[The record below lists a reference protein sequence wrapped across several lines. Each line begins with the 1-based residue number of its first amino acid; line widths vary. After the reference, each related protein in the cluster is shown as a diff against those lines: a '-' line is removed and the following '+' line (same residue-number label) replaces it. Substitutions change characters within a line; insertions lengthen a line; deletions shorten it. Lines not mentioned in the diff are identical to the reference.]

1 MIASNASR
9 RKGYSDGTAVS
20 LALVHA
26 VWPMVRWARGDTPK
40 VPREIRV
47 TVEEALLALLAV
59 VAVVLLFLGLAEA
72 LDSPLLRRP
81 APRQRR
87 PLPTTALRPRTENE
101 AESPIAGTLPRPAN
115 TSATLTP
122 DRTGDARADELAAGE
137 TTVASKT
144 EMAHALGVT
153 DDQTTDTA
161 SAVARD
167 SSASALSR
175 SAVGSEPPLF
185 RLEACARLLLVG
197 KYSELL
203 LMAERSLGRPSDST
217 SPSAVETGLWSVA
230 ALAHRALGDEAASG
244 AALAAALKTVPDPVA
259 TPCPPGL
266 AAMSV
271 TIGRRLLD
279 AAEQSP
285 EGAET
290 RIMASRL
297 AVFWLR
303 WRRAAAPD
311 DSAAEAI
318 LQTTAEALSDAYA
331 DVASGFIRRQQ
342 WSEAWRLIEEGRDR
356 DELPV
361 ARAEMLMGLLATSLR
376 RETDRLT
383 APAIRG
389 TKNEQRAV
397 NALERA
403 EAILASMATIA
414 LPPRQRAAMTRR
426 IGRAY
431 ATLGMRR
438 LRAGSLEPAAE
449 ALLRALAMKEIGGR
463 GDRQVREAVVH
474 ALESMTDQGAESI
487 TTLLAEGDQ
496 AGAVDRLER
505 LRSRIARAKEA
516 GIAEQDLAV
525 AAGKA
530 KRLAQQ
536 VKASPSS

>member
-1 MIASNASR
+1 
-9 RKGYSDGTAVS
+9 
-20 LALVHA
+20 
-26 VWPMVRWARGDTPK
+26 MVRWARCDFVEGA
-40 VPREIRV
+40 EGILV

-72 LDSPLLRRP
+72 LDSRFLRRP
-81 APRQRR
+81 ARRQRR
-87 PLPTTALRPRTENE
+87 PLSTTALRPRTEGAVAE
-101 AESPIAGTLPRPAN
+101 APITGTLSRPGDS
-115 TSATLTP
+115 SATPTP
-122 DRTGDARADELAAGE
+122 DRTGDGWADEVATDE
-137 TTVASKT
+137 TTIASKT
-144 EMAHALGVT
+144 EMAHVLRVP
-153 DDQTTDTA
+153 DDLTTDAA

-167 SSASALSR
+167 SSAGAPSR
-175 SAVGSEPPLF
+175 SAVGSEPTLF

-203 LMAERSLGRPSDST
+203 LMAERSLGRPSDSP
-217 SPSAVETGLWSVA
+217 SPVMTGLWSVA
-230 ALAHRALGDEAASG
+230 ALAHRALGDEAACG
-244 AALAAALKTVPDPVA
+244 AAFAAALSTNPDPVA
-259 TPCPPGL
+259 APCPPGL
-266 AAMSV
+266 AAMAV
-271 TIGRRLLD
+271 TIGRRFLD

-290 RIMASRL
+290 RIRASRL

-311 DSAAEAI
+311 DTAAEAI

-331 DVASGFIRRQQ
+331 DVASAFIRRQQ

-356 DELPV
+356 HELSV

-376 RETDRLT
+376 RETERLT

-403 EAILASMATIA
+403 EAILASLATIA

-438 LRAGSLEPAAE
+438 LRAGSLEPAAA
-449 ALLRALAMKEIGGR
+449 ALLRALGIKEIGGR
-463 GDRQVREAVVH
+463 AERQVREAVVH
-474 ALESMTDQGAESI
+474 ALESMTDQGGESI
-487 TTLLAEGDQ
+487 TTLLADGDQ

-505 LRSRIARAKEA
+505 LRSRIAAVKEA
-516 GIAEQDLAV
+516 GFAEQDLAV
-525 AAGKA
+525 AAGKV

-536 VKASPSS
+536 VKESPSP

>member
-1 MIASNASR
+1 
-9 RKGYSDGTAVS
+9 
-20 LALVHA
+20 
-26 VWPMVRWARGDTPK
+26 
-40 VPREIRV
+40 V

-72 LDSPLLRRP
+72 LDSRLLRRP
-81 APRQRR
+81 APRRRR
-87 PLPTTALRPRTENE
+87 PLSTTAQRPRTENDVTE
-101 AESPIAGTLPRPAN
+101 APPITGTLPPPAEA
-115 TSATLTP
+115 SATLTP
-122 DRTGDARADELAAGE
+122 DLIGDARTDEPAADEM
-137 TTVASKT
+137 TVAPKS
-144 EMAHALGVT
+144 EMAHAIGVT
-153 DDQTTDTA
+153 DDQTMDA
-161 SAVARD
+161 VSGVARD
-167 SSASALSR
+167 SSGGAPSR
-175 SAVGSEPPLF
+175 SAAGSEPILF

-203 LMAERSLGRPSDST
+203 LMAERGLGRPSDST
-217 SPSAVETGLWSVA
+217 SPSAAVTGLWSMA

-244 AALAAALKTVPDPVA
+244 AALAAALKTTPDPVA
-259 TPCPPGL
+259 APCPPGL
-266 AAMSV
+266 AGVSV
-271 TIGRRLLD
+271 TIGRRFLD

-303 WRRAAAPD
+303 WRRATAPD

-331 DVASGFIRRQQ
+331 DVASGCIRRQQ

-356 DELPV
+356 HELPD
-361 ARAEMLMGLLATSLR
+361 ARAETLTGLLATSLR
-376 RETDRLT
+376 RETERLT
-383 APAIRG
+383 TPAIRG
-389 TKNEQRAV
+389 TKHEQRAV

-403 EAILASMATIA
+403 EAILASMATIT

-431 ATLGMRR
+431 AALGMRR

-463 GDRQVREAVVH
+463 VERQVREAVVH
-474 ALESMTDQGAESI
+474 ALESMTEQDTESI
-487 TTLLAEGDQ
+487 TTLLADGDQ
-496 AGAVDRLER
+496 AGAVDCVER
-505 LRSRIARAKEA
+505 MRSRIARLKEA

-525 AAGKA
+525 AAGKV

-536 VKASPSS
+536 VKASPSP